1 MACSVPPYN
10 GPTHNAPS
18 HAPQVCVLPD
28 VFSVFQRDQ
37 WARARA
43 EVAAYDPHGVS
54 RSYRRPRNDAG
65 YDPLHLKVCTH

>member
-1 MACSVPPYN
+1 M
-10 GPTHNAPS
+10 
-18 HAPQVCVLPD
+18 LPD

-65 YDPLHLKVCTH
+65 YDPLHLKVCFH